1 MRGVYEIRDVV
12 HQISLLGIAHD
23 AAILLLDMRTD
34 LRSVHSSA
42 SGYWSFT
49 QVE

>member
-34 LRSVHSSA
+34 ALGALKRIRVLV
-42 SGYWSFT
+42 FT